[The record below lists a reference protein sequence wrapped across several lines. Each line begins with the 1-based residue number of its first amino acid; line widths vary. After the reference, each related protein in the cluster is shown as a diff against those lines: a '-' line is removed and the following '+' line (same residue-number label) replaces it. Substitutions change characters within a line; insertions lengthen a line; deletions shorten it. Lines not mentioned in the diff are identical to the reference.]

1 MARKRKGL
9 SINGVVLLDKPQ
21 GLSSNQALQKVRWAY
36 KAKKAG
42 HTGALDPLATGLLP
56 VCLGEATKF
65 SQFLLDAD
73 KAYITRAKL
82 GQTTTTE
89 DAEGE
94 IVETRDVPELSE
106 AQVEAVLEEFRGTI
120 DQVPPMYSALKRDGQ
135 PLYKLAREGKIVD
148 IEPRRVT
155 ILSLELLAIEGD
167 ELVLNVACT
176 KGTYIRSLVRDI
188 GEALGCGAH
197 VTMLR
202 RTKTGPFELS
212 QCVTLESLESE
223 QVRSDALRVSDCGLT
238 DMPLVCLTQE
248 QTDNLLLGR
257 KVRVSED
264 QIDETESDL
273 TDLKKNPTQALI
285 RLYNVQSGEKSTQ
298 FFGVAD
304 RLPGNVLQP
313 KRLVNMAEYVA
324 FSTLPADTV
333 N

>member
-9 SINGVVLLDKPQ
+9 SINGVVLLDKPH
-21 GLSSNQALQKVRWAY
+21 GLSSNQALQKVRWSY
-36 KAKKAG
+36 QAKKAG

-94 IVETRDVPELSE
+94 VVSERPVPALTESLVEG
-106 AQVEAVLEEFRGTI
+106 VLTEFRGQI

-135 PLYKLAREGKIVD
+135 PLYKLAREGKLID
-148 IEPRRVT
+148 IEPRKVT
-155 ILSLELLAIEGD
+155 ILSLELMAIEGD
-167 ELVLNVACT
+167 ELILNVECT

-197 VTMLR
+197 VKELR
-202 RTKTGPFELS
+202 RTKAGPFDIS
-212 QCVTLESLESE
+212 QCVTLEALE
-223 QVRSDALRVSDCGLT
+223 QVETRENVLRVSDCGLSA
-238 DMPLVCLTQE
+238 MPVAELNQE
-248 QTDNLLLGR
+248 QVDDLLLGR
-257 KVRVSED
+257 KVKVSD
-264 QIDETESDL
+264 QQIKESDSDPDYL
-273 TDLKKNPTQALI
+273 NKNPTQALI

-304 RLPGNVLQP
+304 LLPGNVLQP
-313 KRLVNMAEYVA
+313 KRLVNMAEYPE
-324 FSTLPADTV
+324 FSA
-333 N
+333 

>member
-9 SINGVVLLDKPQ
+9 SINGVVLLDKPK

-82 GQTTTTE
+82 GETTTTE

-94 IVETRDVPELSE
+94 VVEARPVPELDE
-106 AQVEAVLEEFRGTI
+106 AAIERVLNEFRGEI

-148 IEPRRVT
+148 IEPRRVS
-155 ILSLELLAIEGD
+155 ILDLGLVAIEGD
-167 ELVLNVACT
+167 ELILNVACT

-197 VTMLR
+197 VKELR
-202 RTKTGPFELS
+202 RTKTGPFVLD
-212 QCVTLESLESE
+212 QTVTLEQLEE
-223 QVRSDALRVSDCGLT
+223 AQVRDQALIASDSGL
-238 DMPLVCLTQE
+238 DQMAIARLDQK
-248 QTDNLLLGR
+248 QTDNVLLGR
-257 KVRVSED
+257 QVTVSKD
-264 QIDETESDL
+264 QIDSFSNDPDYL
-273 TDLKKNPTQALI
+273 NKKPTQALI
-285 RLYNVQSGEKSTQ
+285 RLYNVQFGENES
-298 FFGVAD
+298 FFLGVANW
-304 RLPGNVLQP
+304 LPGNVLQP
-313 KRLVNMAEYVA
+313 KRLVNMEEFKSESSSETQA
-324 FSTLPADTV
+324 
-333 N
+333 

>member
-9 SINGVVLLDKPQ
+9 SINGVVLLDKPK

-82 GQTTTTE
+82 GETTTTE
-89 DAEGE
+89 DAEGDV
-94 IVETRDVPELSE
+94 VEARPVPELDE
-106 AQVEAVLEEFRGTI
+106 AAIERVLKEFRGEI

-148 IEPRRVT
+148 IEPRRVS
-155 ILSLELLAIEGD
+155 ILDLELVAIEGD
-167 ELVLNVACT
+167 ELILNVACT

-197 VTMLR
+197 VKELR
-202 RTKTGPFELS
+202 RTKTGPFVLD
-212 QCVTLESLESE
+212 QTVTLEQLEE
-223 QVRSDALRVSDCGLT
+223 AQVRDQALIASDSGL
-238 DMPLVCLTQE
+238 DQMAIARLDQK
-248 QTDNLLLGR
+248 QTDNVLLGR
-257 KVRVSED
+257 QVTVSKD
-264 QIDETESDL
+264 QIDSFSNDPDYL
-273 TDLKKNPTQALI
+273 NKKPTQALI
-285 RLYNVQSGEKSTQ
+285 RLYNVQFGENEP
-298 FFGVAD
+298 FFLGVANW
-304 RLPGNVLQP
+304 LPGNVLQP
-313 KRLVNMAEYVA
+313 KRLVNMEEFKSESSSETQA
-324 FSTLPADTV
+324 
-333 N
+333 